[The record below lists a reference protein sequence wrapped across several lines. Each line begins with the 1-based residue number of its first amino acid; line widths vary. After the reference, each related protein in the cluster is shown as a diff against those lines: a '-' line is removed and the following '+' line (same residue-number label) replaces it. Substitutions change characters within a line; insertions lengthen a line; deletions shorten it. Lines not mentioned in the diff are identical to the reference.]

1 MSERVPVHNLIG
13 DANLQHSEWL
23 EEVIDYAA
31 SIGTEINEHGYSHL
45 VMPHA
50 LWDVLHTEV
59 DANGDVVPQ
68 VRPVALQRPPALL
81 PTANATQRA
90 IWTTTDSKFTKET
103 GYLVGMKRFI
113 LLGCGPAV
121 TRLISQPGTGI
132 RNLSC
137 PDIIYQTGVLYGDA
151 SSTTIDKWTASLIVP
166 YASADTFTTV
176 LGVHNATHI
185 K

>member
-1 MSERVPVHNLIG
+1 MCPSTILSVMQIYNTQNGLIS
-13 DANLQHSEWL
+13 A
-23 EEVIDYAA
+23 
-31 SIGTEINEHGYSHL
+31 IGTEINEHGYSHL

-81 PTANATQRA
+81 PTANPTQRA

-132 RNLSC
+132 RNLLC

-151 SSTTIDKWTASLIVP
+151 SVPPLTSGLRHSLCHMHPRIP
-166 YASADTFTTV
+166 SQLCSARTMQ
-176 LGVHNATHI
+176 LISN
-185 K
+185 

>member
-1 MSERVPVHNLIG
+1 
-13 DANLQHSEWL
+13 
-23 EEVIDYAA
+23 
-31 SIGTEINEHGYSHL
+31 
-45 VMPHA
+45 
-50 LWDVLHTEV
+50 
-59 DANGDVVPQ
+59 
-68 VRPVALQRPPALL
+68 
-81 PTANATQRA
+81 
-90 IWTTTDSKFTKET
+90 
-103 GYLVGMKRFI
+103 MKRFI

-176 LGVHNATHI
+176 LGAHNATHI
-185 K
+185 KLANAHQPLSESSKISNLKLSFAKFSRGLESHSRLQEGFSPHGGPNIY